1 MSDVPNR
8 AELERKLARVIGRD
22 MRSELDK
29 LMELL
34 GDPPDIMNVPH
45 EYWQNG
51 WRGLQKDVE
60 PILIDVFLGQAE
72 GIMRDVGIGVDWAVV
87 NTIASTWSKQ
97 HSESVLKRMFDK
109 TYEGI
114 NQTIPEFYEQ
124 GLNLGELKQ
133 RLERWY
139 SPVRAEMIAI
149 TETTRAAVEGER
161 ALVEELEKQSGIHM
175 IPYWMTNRDETV
187 CPTCGPKD
195 NKEIVDGVFPPEHPN
210 CRCWVVYRFP
220 KRK

>member
-34 GDPPDIMNVPH
+34 GDPPNIMNVPH

-51 WRGLQKDVE
+51 WRSLQKDVE
-60 PILIDVFLGQAE
+60 PILMDVFLGQAE
-72 GIMRDVGIGVDWAVV
+72 GIMRDIGIGVDWAVV
-87 NTIASTWSKQ
+87 NTIASNWSKQ
-97 HSESVLKRMFDK
+97 HSESVLKRMFEK

-114 NQTIPEFYEQ
+114 NQTIPEFYEH

-133 RLERWY
+133 LLDDWY

-161 ALVEELEKQSGIHM
+161 ALVEELEKESGIHM
-175 IPYWMTNRDETV
+175 IPYWMTNNDEKV

-195 NKEIVDGVFPPEHPN
+195 NKEITDGVFPPEHPN